1 MDRTITT
8 VDPDQD
14 GAFTIRFAEC
24 NHETTGVPS
33 PVACGLGQGD
43 HVPCR
48 ECTREARKLL
58 GTIDTAIRQSEALLW
73 PNHPVALQLEKAWR
87 AMLKIITPAIGE

>member
-24 NHETTGVPS
+24 NHETTGVSS
-33 PVACGLGQGD
+33 PVACGLGK
-43 HVPCR
+43 
-48 ECTREARKLL
+48 A
-58 GTIDTAIRQSEALLW
+58 TAS
-73 PNHPVALQLEKAWR
+73 PVANAPVRRGNSWARSTRPFGNRRRCYGRTTLSR
-87 AMLKIITPAIGE
+87 FS

>member
-24 NHETTGVPS
+24 DHETTGVSS
-33 PVACGLGQGD
+33 PVACGLVQGD
-43 HVPCR
+43 RVPCH
-48 ECTREARKLL
+48 ECAHEAH
-58 GTIDTAIRQSEALLW
+58 ALLDQIEATVQHADRLVG
-73 PNHPVALQLEKAWR
+73 PRHPVTLQLAAAWNTLLDR
-87 AMLKIITPAIGE
+87 IQG